1 MPISQRI
8 LPRTLAWPVAPALG
22 WAVHSALVLPVFLL
36 IGFSKV
42 TVLGVALLS
51 LVVAIAAIRRSEH
64 RDADAPEPHVATW
77 AYAGAALLAVGV
89 AIAIVPKAADDG
101 VILAAPIFDHA
112 KVAIIDEMTRLGV
125 PPGNPFFGEASPS
138 TRLAYYYLWHFSAAE
153 LALATGASGWEAD
166 IASTWIAAFSSL
178 ALMMG
183 LATWLSG
190 RASAALWVL
199 LLAATASARTVLS
212 AAFGFENVSSV
223 LLPQTGFA
231 GWLFQAAWVPQ
242 HIASASCVVLAIL
255 LISRLM
261 QQPSGLL
268 IVTLALVVGAG
279 FESSTWIGGVT
290 FLLAASSVSVVLLVP
305 AKTDQ
310 RLSFL
315 LNASAAA
322 VLAAFLTAPFVYD
335 QIIATAMRDGG
346 PPIAVMHYR
355 VLGPAFP
362 EGVGRILDLP
372 AYWLVLL
379 VVEFPAIYV
388 TGLIALTSALTS
400 RALDCERQR
409 VATTFAVLAGVSLAV
424 GWLLVST
431 LADNNDLGWRAI
443 LPAAMVLIIFAT
455 IGLSGWIAAR
465 AHVAA
470 VAAVCALA
478 VGGIEGGALVYG
490 NAVGRPSASAK
501 TFAATPAMWAEVRRH
516 SAPDERITNNPLFLQ
531 DMTPWP
537 VNISWALLADR
548 RSCFAGREL
557 TLPYTPLP
565 RAQREE
571 INARF
576 IRVFQGGG
584 TPDDL
589 RALSLRD
596 GCRLIVVTAEDAIW
610 NHDPFAASQFY
621 APVATT
627 ADRWRIYRARDRLE
641 TERNVLAGEH
651 SGKQAG
657 HQIPLYQLKPRS
669 AQ

>member
-1 MPISQRI
+1 MAS
-8 LPRTLAWPVAPALG
+8 
-22 WAVHSALVLPVFLL
+22 F
-36 IGFSKV
+36 F
-42 TVLGVALLS
+42 
-51 LVVAIAAIRRSEH
+51 
-64 RDADAPEPHVATW
+64 
-77 AYAGAALLAVGV
+77 
-89 AIAIVPKAADDG
+89 
-101 VILAAPIFDHA
+101 AAPIFDHA

-125 PPGNPFFGEASPS
+125 PPGNPFFGEASQF

-199 LLAATASARTVLS
+199 LLAATASARTVVS
-212 AAFGFENVSSV
+212 AAFGFESVSSV
-223 LLPQTGFA
+223 LHAPTGFA

-255 LISRLM
+255 LIGRLM

-268 IVTLALVVGAG
+268 IVTLALVVAAG

-362 EGVGRILDLP
+362 EGVGRVLDLP

-443 LPAAMVLIIFAT
+443 LPAAMVLIIFAA

-478 VGGIEGGALVYG
+478 AGGHRRRRSGLRQC
-490 NAVGRPSASAK
+490 GRPPERVREDVRGDAGHVGCRA
-501 TFAATPAMWAEVRRH
+501 PAFGPRRAH
-516 SAPDERITNNPLFLQ
+516 HEQS
-531 DMTPWP
+531 P
-537 VNISWALLADR
+537 V
-548 RSCFAGREL
+548 FAGHDAMARQHFMGAACG
-557 TLPYTPLP
+557 PPLVLRGQGANSALYAAAA
-565 RAQREE
+565 RAARGDQRPVHS
-571 INARF
+571 RF
-576 IRVFQGGG
+576 PGG
-584 TPDDL
+584 
-589 RALSLRD
+589 RD
-596 GCRLIVVTAEDAIW
+596 TG
-610 NHDPFAASQFY
+610 
-621 APVATT
+621 
-627 ADRWRIYRARDRLE
+627 
-641 TERNVLAGEH
+641 
-651 SGKQAG
+651 
-657 HQIPLYQLKPRS
+657 
-669 AQ
+669 